1 MQALLEKKE
10 CSNAMRK
17 TRLKKTISFMIS
29 AFSPVESAFF
39 ALEKADSVATKRAS
53 IHLQVLLADNT

>member
-1 MQALLEKKE
+1 
-10 CSNAMRK
+10 MRK